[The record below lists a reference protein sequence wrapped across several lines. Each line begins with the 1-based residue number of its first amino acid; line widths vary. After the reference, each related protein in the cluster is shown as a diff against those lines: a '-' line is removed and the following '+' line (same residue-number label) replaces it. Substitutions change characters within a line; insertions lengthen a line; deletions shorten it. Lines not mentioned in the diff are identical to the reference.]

1 MPHTVTL
8 VDGPLFQ
15 SLIKRWDTVAKH
27 RTACLVACGAMAL
40 LVRVSLL
47 PLYPVPVPSVHDE
60 SSYLLAAETFAAG
73 RLTNPTP
80 PLWVHFETFHE
91 LMQPSYMSMYP
102 PGQGALLAI
111 GIVLFGHPWWA
122 VWLSVGV
129 MCSALTW
136 MLYEWFPPAWAL
148 LGGVLGVLQFAIAHY
163 WMDSYW
169 GGSLAAIG
177 GCLTLGA
184 YPRMIRRQRILDG
197 VVAGI
202 GLGVVAN
209 TRPYEML
216 SLGAVF
222 AGALFLWLWRQPGGT
237 RLRTAVVLGV
247 PVLIAFAPFLA
258 ATLIE
263 AKAVTGSA
271 FETPH
276 ELRGRQVGVWPTFV
290 FQRPRPIPIYH
301 HEEMRKY
308 YVEWQPAY
316 EDARHWGTL
325 RGLWPGIVQRA
336 SVARGCYLPERL
348 YLPFALASFLALWS
362 RRIRFLAVCVIAA
375 FLGNGLVNALAPHYL
390 APVLGAMM
398 ALHLQLLRWV
408 RACNLKVF
416 AALLLLVC
424 GLLGH
429 RYYRLAGAPPNFA
442 TARLNMIHQLQ
453 ADGRRHLVFVRYRP
467 SHNLGN
473 EWVFNGM
480 DIPSQQVIWARSMS
494 LEDDKKLATFVRDR
508 VAWVLDADDAPP
520 ALRPW
525 PSQ

>member
-1 MPHTVTL
+1 L
-8 VDGPLFQ
+8 DGPLFQ
-15 SLIKRWDTVAKH
+15 SLIERWNAIARH
-27 RTACLVACGAMAL
+27 RKACVFAIGAIAL

-47 PLYPVPVPSVHDE
+47 PLYPVPVASVHDE
-60 SSYLLAAETFAAG
+60 FSYLLAGETFAAG

-91 LMQPSYMSMYP
+91 LMRPTYMSMYP

-111 GIVLFGHPWWA
+111 GIVLFGHPWWG

-136 MLYEWFPPAWAL
+136 MLYEWFPPGWAL
-148 LGGVLGVLQFAIAHY
+148 LGSVLGVLQFAIAHY

-202 GLGVVAN
+202 GLGVMAN

-216 SLGAVF
+216 SLGLVF
-222 AGALFLWLWRQPGGT
+222 AGALFLWAWRQPGRT
-237 RLRTAVVLGV
+237 RLRTAVALGV
-247 PVLIAFAPFLA
+247 PALAALTPFLA

-263 AKAVTGSA
+263 ARAVTGSVLA
-271 FETPH
+271 LPH
-276 ELRGRQVGVWPTFV
+276 EFAVRQVGVWPTFV
-290 FQRPRPIPIYH
+290 FQRPGPIPAYH
-301 HEEMRKY
+301 HEEMRKF
-308 YVEWQPAY
+308 YVEWQPGY

-325 RGLWPGIVQRA
+325 RGLIPGIGGRL
-336 SVARGCYLPERL
+336 SVARNCYLPERW

-362 RRIRFLAVCVIAA
+362 RRIRFLSACVIAA
-375 FLGNGLVNALAPHYL
+375 FLGNGLVNSLVPHYL

-398 ALHLQLLRWV
+398 ALHLTFLRWV
-408 RACNLKVF
+408 RAWNLKAF
-416 AALLLLVC
+416 AALLLLMC
-424 GLLGH
+424 GLFGH
-429 RYYRLAGAPPNFA
+429 RYYHFAGAPPNFA
-442 TARLNMIHQLQ
+442 ATRQNMIHQLQ

-467 SHNLGN
+467 SHNVGD
-473 EWVFNGM
+473 EWVFNGP
-480 DIPSQQVIWARSMS
+480 DIPSQQVIWARSM
-494 LEDDKKLATFVRDR
+494 LPDEDKELAEFARDR
-508 VAWVLDADDAPP
+508 VAWVVDADDAHP

-525 PSQ
+525 PSP